1 MQTHNQTLSE
11 IESNQINTIYRD
23 VNDRIDES
31 RILLQAWSGYLNR
44 LNLDL
49 ELDLSD
55 SFIAVVPH
63 LFVNYNKLDDVYVE
77 TAKYLFAEYVH
88 FFILEPH
95 RKGESLMLDSDLIT
109 IAANIFYLTIPLNQ
123 PDEPRI
129 TKQLDPNFNFDKLK
143 LAIF

>member
-1 MQTHNQTLSE
+1 MHTHNHTLSE

-23 VNDRIDES
+23 VNERIDES

-63 LFVNYNKLDDVYVE
+63 LFVYYYNLDDVYVE

-95 RKGESLMLDSDLIT
+95 KKGEGLMLDSDLIT

-129 TKQLDPNFNFDKLK
+129 TQQLDPNFNFDKLK
-143 LAIF
+143 QSIL

>member
-1 MQTHNQTLSE
+1 MHTHNHTLSE
-11 IESNQINTIYRD
+11 IENNQINTIYHE
-23 VNDRIDES
+23 VNQRIDES
-31 RILLQAWSGYLNR
+31 RILLQACSGYLNR

-49 ELDLSD
+49 ELDLSE

-63 LFVNYNKLDDVYVE
+63 LFVNYYNLDDVSIE

-95 RKGESLMLDSDLIT
+95 RKGEGLILDSDLIT
-109 IAANIFYLTIPLNQ
+109 IAANIFYLTIPFSQ

-129 TKQLDPNFNFDKLK
+129 TQQLDPNFNFDKLK
-143 LAIF
+143 LAIL

>member
-1 MQTHNQTLSE
+1 MYTHNHTLSE
-11 IESNQINTIYRD
+11 IESIQINTIYRD
-23 VNDRIDES
+23 INDRIDES

-44 LNLDL
+44 LNFDL

-55 SFIAVVPH
+55 SLVAVVPH
-63 LFVNYNKLDDVYVE
+63 LFVNYYKLDDVYVE
-77 TAKYLFAEYVH
+77 TAKYIFAEYVH

-95 RKGESLMLDSDLIT
+95 KKGKKLMLDSDLIT

-123 PDEPRI
+123 PEDPRI

-143 LAIF
+143 QTIL